1 MARLQKMKQL
11 EKLREIELFEGQ
23 SLDDIF
29 KVIYEQSIDQ
39 QSEAMNAFKKMN
51 EFVQD
56 AEDAFMSGDK
66 AAPYLDSAHKAT
78 ENFIKLF
85 PASQKMVAHE
95 EEGQATMSQSDILS
109 VLDTEGIAPKRFL
122 PDTKEKEEEKE
133 NEESTDFSSTFTE
146 LKKQSQQ

>member
-1 MARLQKMKQL
+1 MKQL
-11 EKLREIELFEGQ
+11 EKLREIELFEGKT
-23 SLDDIF
+23 LDDIF

-39 QSEAMNAFKKMN
+39 QTEAMKTFKKMN

-78 ENFIKLF
+78 ENIIKMVT
-85 PASQKMVAHE
+85 ASQKMVAQE
-95 EEGQATMSQSDILS
+95 EDTRATMSQSDILS
-109 VLDTEGIAPKRFL
+109 VLDSEGIAPTRFL
-122 PDTKEKEEEKE
+122 LEPVEKKNKE
-133 NEESTDFSSTFTE
+133 TQPDFSANFTA

>member
-1 MARLQKMKQL
+1 MKQL
-11 EKLREIELFEGQ
+11 EKLREIELFEGK

-39 QSEAMNAFKKMN
+39 QNEAMNTFKKMN
-51 EFVQD
+51 AFVED

-78 ENFIKLF
+78 ENIIKMVT
-85 PASQKMVAHE
+85 ASQKMVTQE
-95 EEGQATMSQSDILS
+95 EETPVAMSQSDILS
-109 VLDTEGIAPKRFL
+109 VLDNEGIAPKRFL
-122 PDTKEKEEEKE
+122 PDDEEE
-133 NEESTDFSSTFTE
+133 NNIEEETQKDFSANFTA

>member
-1 MARLQKMKQL
+1 MKQL
-11 EKLREIELFEGQ
+11 EKLREIELFEGK

-39 QSEAMNAFKKMN
+39 QNEAMNTFKKMN
-51 EFVQD
+51 AFVED

-78 ENFIKLF
+78 ENIIKMVT
-85 PASQKMVAHE
+85 ASQKMVTQE
-95 EEGQATMSQSDILS
+95 EETPVAMSQSDILS
-109 VLDTEGIAPKRFL
+109 VLDNEGIAPKRFL
-122 PDTKEKEEEKE
+122 PDDEEED
-133 NEESTDFSSTFTE
+133 NIEEETQKDFSANFTA

>member
-1 MARLQKMKQL
+1 MKQL

-78 ENFIKLF
+78 EKIIKMF
-85 PASQKMVAHE
+85 TASQKMVAHE

>member
-1 MARLQKMKQL
+1 M
-11 EKLREIELFEGQ
+11 FEGK

-39 QSEAMNAFKKMN
+39 QTEAMKTFKKMN

-78 ENFIKLF
+78 ENIIKMIT
-85 PASQKMVAHE
+85 ASQKMVAQE
-95 EEGQATMSQSDILS
+95 EDTHATMSQSDILS
-109 VLDTEGIAPKRFL
+109 VLDSEGIAPTRFL
-122 PDTKEKEEEKE
+122 LEPEEKKNKE
-133 NEESTDFSSTFTE
+133 TQPDFSANFTA

>member
-1 MARLQKMKQL
+1 MKQL
-11 EKLREIELFEGQ
+11 DKLKEIELFDGK

-39 QSEAMNAFKKMN
+39 QNEAMNTFKKMN
-51 EFVQD
+51 AFVED

-78 ENFIKLF
+78 ENIIKMVT
-85 PASQKMVAHE
+85 ASQKMVAQE
-95 EEGQATMSQSDILS
+95 EETQVTMSQSDILS
-109 VLDTEGIAPKRFL
+109 VLDSEGIAPSRFL
-122 PDTKEKEEEKE
+122 PQSEAPSDEEKGEEETK
-133 NEESTDFSSTFTE
+133 DFSANFKE

>member
-1 MARLQKMKQL
+1 MNQL
-11 EKLREIELFEGQ
+11 EKLREIELFEGK

-39 QSEAMNAFKKMN
+39 QSEAMSTFKKMN

-78 ENFIKLF
+78 ENIIKMVT
-85 PASQKMVAHE
+85 ASQKMVSQDE
-95 EEGQATMSQSDILS
+95 DTQTSMSQSDILS
-109 VLDTEGIAPKRFL
+109 VLDSEGIAPSRFL
-122 PDTKEKEEEKE
+122 PQPVEEKDNKE
-133 NEESTDFSSTFTE
+133 TKDFSANFSA

>member
-1 MARLQKMKQL
+1 MKQL
-11 EKLREIELFEGQ
+11 EKLREIELFEGK

-39 QSEAMNAFKKMN
+39 QHEAMNTFKKMN
-51 EFVQD
+51 AFVED

-78 ENFIKLF
+78 ENIIKMVT
-85 PASQKMVAHE
+85 ASQKMVTQE
-95 EEGQATMSQSDILS
+95 EETQASMSQSDILS
-109 VLDTEGIAPKRFL
+109 VLDNEGIAPKRFL
-122 PDTKEKEEEKE
+122 PDDEEEDNIEKA
-133 NEESTDFSSTFTE
+133 TQKDFSANFTA

>member
-1 MARLQKMKQL
+1 MKQL
-11 EKLREIELFEGQ
+11 DKLKEIELFDGK

-39 QSEAMNAFKKMN
+39 QNEAMNTFKKMN
-51 EFVQD
+51 AFVED

-78 ENFIKLF
+78 ENIIKMVT
-85 PASQKMVAHE
+85 ASQKMVAQE
-95 EEGQATMSQSDILS
+95 EETQVTMSQSDILS
-109 VLDTEGIAPKRFL
+109 VLDSEGIAPSRFL
-122 PDTKEKEEEKE
+122 PQSENDETEDKEETK
-133 NEESTDFSSTFTE
+133 DFSANFTA

>member
-1 MARLQKMKQL
+1 MKQL
-11 EKLREIELFEGQ
+11 DKLKEIELFDGK

-39 QSEAMNAFKKMN
+39 QNEAMNTFKKMN
-51 EFVQD
+51 AFVED

-78 ENFIKLF
+78 ENIIKMVT
-85 PASQKMVAHE
+85 ASQKMVAQE
-95 EEGQATMSQSDILS
+95 EETQVTMSQSDILS
-109 VLDTEGIAPKRFL
+109 VLDSEGIAPSRFL
-122 PDTKEKEEEKE
+122 PQSE
-133 NEESTDFSSTFTE
+133 NEATEDKAETKDFSANFTA

>member
-1 MARLQKMKQL
+1 MKQL
-11 EKLREIELFEGQ
+11 DKLKEIELFDGK

-39 QSEAMNAFKKMN
+39 QTEAMNTFKKMN
-51 EFVQD
+51 AFVED

-78 ENFIKLF
+78 ENIIKMVT
-85 PASQKMVAHE
+85 ASQKMVAQE
-95 EEGQATMSQSDILS
+95 EETQVTMSQSDILS
-109 VLDTEGIAPKRFL
+109 VLDSEGIAPSRFL
-122 PDTKEKEEEKE
+122 PQSDNEATKDKEETK
-133 NEESTDFSSTFTE
+133 DFSANFTA

>member
-1 MARLQKMKQL
+1 MSQL
-11 EKLREIELFEGQ
+11 DKLRQIELFEGK

-29 KVIYEQSIDQ
+29 KVIYEQSLDQ
-39 QSEAMNAFKKMN
+39 QTEAMKTFKKMN

-78 ENFIKLF
+78 ENIIKMIT
-85 PASQKMVAHE
+85 ASQKMVAQE
-95 EEGQATMSQSDILS
+95 EEKQVTMSQSDILS
-109 VLDTEGIAPKRFL
+109 VLDSEGIAPSRFL
-122 PDTKEKEEEKE
+122 PQPVEEKE
-133 NEESTDFSSTFTE
+133 NKETKDFSANFSA

>member
-1 MARLQKMKQL
+1 MKQL
-11 EKLREIELFEGQ
+11 DKLKEIELFDGK

-39 QSEAMNAFKKMN
+39 QTEAMNTFKKMN
-51 EFVQD
+51 AFVED

-78 ENFIKLF
+78 ENIIKMVT
-85 PASQKMVAHE
+85 ASQKMVAQE
-95 EEGQATMSQSDILS
+95 EETQVTMSQSDILS
-109 VLDTEGIAPKRFL
+109 VLDSEGIAPSRFL
-122 PDTKEKEEEKE
+122 PQSEAPSDEEKGEEETK
-133 NEESTDFSSTFTE
+133 DFSANFKA

>member
-1 MARLQKMKQL
+1 MKQL
-11 EKLREIELFEGQ
+11 EKLREIELFEGK
-23 SLDDIF
+23 SLDEIF

-78 ENFIKLF
+78 ENIIKMIT
-85 PASQKMVAHE
+85 ASQKMVDHE
-95 EEGQATMSQSDILS
+95 EEGQATMSKSDILS

>member
-1 MARLQKMKQL
+1 MNQL
-11 EKLREIELFEGQ
+11 EKLREIELFEGK

-39 QSEAMNAFKKMN
+39 QSEAMSTFKKMN

-78 ENFIKLF
+78 ENIIKMVT
-85 PASQKMVAHE
+85 ASQKMVSQE
-95 EEGQATMSQSDILS
+95 EETQTSMSQSDILS
-109 VLDTEGIAPKRFL
+109 VLDSQGIAPARFL
-122 PDTKEKEEEKE
+122 TDRDLPAEPAEEKDKE
-133 NEESTDFSSTFTE
+133 TQPDFSANFTA

>member
-1 MARLQKMKQL
+1 MKQL
-11 EKLREIELFEGQ
+11 EKLREIELFEGK

-39 QSEAMNAFKKMN
+39 QNEAMNTFKKMN
-51 EFVQD
+51 AFVED

-78 ENFIKLF
+78 ENIIKMVT
-85 PASQKMVAHE
+85 ASQKMVTQE
-95 EEGQATMSQSDILS
+95 EETQVAMSQSDILS
-109 VLDTEGIAPKRFL
+109 VLDNEGIAPKRFL
-122 PDTKEKEEEKE
+122 TEDEEED
-133 NEESTDFSSTFTE
+133 NIEEETQKDFSANFTA

>member
-1 MARLQKMKQL
+1 MNQL
-11 EKLREIELFEGQ
+11 EKLREIELFEGK

-39 QSEAMNAFKKMN
+39 QSEAMSTFKKMN

-78 ENFIKLF
+78 ENIIKMVT
-85 PASQKMVAHE
+85 ASQKMVSQE
-95 EEGQATMSQSDILS
+95 EDTQASMSQSDILS
-109 VLDTEGIAPKRFL
+109 VLDNEGIAPKRFL
-122 PDTKEKEEEKE
+122 PDVEDEDVENDEEPQK
-133 NEESTDFSSTFTE
+133 DFSANFTA

>member
-1 MARLQKMKQL
+1 MKQL
-11 EKLREIELFEGQ
+11 EKLREIELFEGK

-39 QSEAMNAFKKMN
+39 QNEAMNTFKKMN
-51 EFVQD
+51 AFVED

-78 ENFIKLF
+78 ENTIKMVT
-85 PASQKMVAHE
+85 ASQKMVTQE
-95 EEGQATMSQSDILS
+95 EETQASMSQSDILS
-109 VLDTEGIAPKRFL
+109 VLDNEGIAPKRFL
-122 PDTKEKEEEKE
+122 PDDEGENNIEEETQK
-133 NEESTDFSSTFTE
+133 DFSANFTA

>member
-1 MARLQKMKQL
+1 MNQL
-11 EKLREIELFEGQ
+11 EKLREIELFEGK

-39 QSEAMNAFKKMN
+39 QSEAMSTFKKMN

-78 ENFIKLF
+78 ENIIKMVT
-85 PASQKMVAHE
+85 ASQE
-95 EEGQATMSQSDILS
+95 EYTQTSMSQSDILS
-109 VLDTEGIAPKRFL
+109 VLDNEGIAPKRFL
-122 PDTKEKEEEKE
+122 PDVEDVEKNDEEPQK
-133 NEESTDFSSTFTE
+133 DFSANFSA

>member
-1 MARLQKMKQL
+1 MNQL
-11 EKLREIELFEGQ
+11 EKLREIELFEGK
-23 SLDDIF
+23 SLDDIL

-39 QSEAMNAFKKMN
+39 QSEAMSTFKKMN

-78 ENFIKLF
+78 ENIIKMVT
-85 PASQKMVAHE
+85 ASQKMVSQE
-95 EEGQATMSQSDILS
+95 EETQTSMSQSDILS
-109 VLDTEGIAPKRFL
+109 VLDSQGIAPARFL
-122 PDTKEKEEEKE
+122 TDRELTAEPAEEKDKE
-133 NEESTDFSSTFTE
+133 TQPDFSANFTA

>member
-1 MARLQKMKQL
+1 
-11 EKLREIELFEGQ
+11 
-23 SLDDIF
+23 
-29 KVIYEQSIDQ
+29 
-39 QSEAMNAFKKMN
+39 
-51 EFVQD
+51 
-56 AEDAFMSGDK
+56 
-66 AAPYLDSAHKAT
+66 
-78 ENFIKLF
+78 
-85 PASQKMVAHE
+85 MVAHE

>member
-1 MARLQKMKQL
+1 MNQL
-11 EKLREIELFEGQ
+11 EKLREIELFEGK

-39 QSEAMNAFKKMN
+39 QKEAMSTFKKMN

-78 ENFIKLF
+78 ENIIKMVT
-85 PASQKMVAHE
+85 ASQKMVSQE
-95 EEGQATMSQSDILS
+95 EETQVSMSQSDILS
-109 VLDTEGIAPKRFL
+109 VLDSQGIAPSRFL
-122 PDTKEKEEEKE
+122 DDSVGPDEEENKE
-133 NEESTDFSSTFTE
+133 TQPDFSANFTA

>member
-1 MARLQKMKQL
+1 MKQL
-11 EKLREIELFEGQ
+11 EKLREIELFEGK

-39 QSEAMNAFKKMN
+39 QNEAMNTFKKMN
-51 EFVQD
+51 AFVED

-78 ENFIKLF
+78 ENIIKMVT
-85 PASQKMVAHE
+85 ASQKMVTQE
-95 EEGQATMSQSDILS
+95 EETQVAMSQSDILS
-109 VLDTEGIAPKRFL
+109 VLDNEGIAPKRFL
-122 PDTKEKEEEKE
+122 PEDEEED
-133 NEESTDFSSTFTE
+133 NIEEETQKDFSANFTA

>member
-1 MARLQKMKQL
+1 MVRIQKMKQL

-78 ENFIKLF
+78 ENIIKMIT
-85 PASQKMVAHE
+85 ASQKMVAHE